1 MARGEPF
8 TRGFRLIDA
17 GLEENP
23 YFICHNAVGVS
34 FMPFYNYSEQILP
47 NLCKGVARSK
57 GFLILL
63 AYAREILGII
73 AEDFG

>member
-1 MARGEPF
+1 
-8 TRGFRLIDA
+8 
-17 GLEENP
+17 
-23 YFICHNAVGVS
+23 
-34 FMPFYNYSEQILP
+34 MPFYNYSDKILP

-73 AEDFG
+73 AEDFC